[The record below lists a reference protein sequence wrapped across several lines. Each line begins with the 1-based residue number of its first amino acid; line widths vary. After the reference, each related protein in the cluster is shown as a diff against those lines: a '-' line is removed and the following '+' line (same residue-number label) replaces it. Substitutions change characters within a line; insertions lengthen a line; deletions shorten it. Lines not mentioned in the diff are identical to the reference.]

1 MIDLLTL
8 FNNNLL
14 PIFLSAGTGFVAA
27 RYLQVTP
34 RSVSQ
39 IAFYIFSPCLIF
51 TLLKRNPL
59 PSSEVTRLVFFTL
72 AVVLSLGFLT
82 FLLGLLLRFER
93 SVLAAL
99 LLTVMFGN
107 TGNYG
112 LSLNL
117 FAFGQ
122 PALVFA
128 SLYFVS
134 VGILVYTVGVLIAS
148 LGKSSPKKALLG
160 LFKVPALYA
169 IILALLFNRYHLSLP
184 LPVDRTV
191 TLLAEAAIPVLMVVL
206 GVQLYN
212 SRWSDHK
219 TALGLS
225 VVLRLVVSPLLAMG
239 IAFLFQL
246 KGAAYQAGV
255 LESAVPTAVM
265 MTVIANEYEAEP
277 SFVTTAVIV
286 STLLSPLTI
295 TPLLAL
301 LGA

>member
-246 KGAAYQAGV
+246 EGAAYQAGV

>member
-1 MIDLLTL
+1 MIELLTL
-8 FNNNLL
+8 FNNNIL
-14 PIFLSAGTGFVAA
+14 PIFLSAGAGFLAA
-27 RYLQVTP
+27 KYLQVTP

-51 TLLKRNPL
+51 TLLTTNPL
-59 PSSEVTRLVFFTL
+59 QSGEVTRMVFFTIV
-72 AVVLSLGFLT
+72 VVLSLGVLT
-82 FLLGLLLRFER
+82 AILGLVLRFER
-93 SVLAAL
+93 SIMAAF

-122 PALVFA
+122 TALVYA
-128 SLYFVS
+128 SLYFVT

-148 LGKSSPKKALLG
+148 LGKSSLKTALLG
-160 LFKVPALYA
+160 LFKVPTLYA
-169 IILALLFNRYHLSLP
+169 IILALLFNRYNLSLP
-184 LPVDRTV
+184 LPLDRTV
-191 TLLAEAAIPVLMVVL
+191 TLLSNATIPVLMVVL

-212 SRWSDHK
+212 SKWSNHK

-225 VVLRLVVSPLLAMG
+225 VFLRLVVSPALAMG
-239 IAFLFQL
+239 IGLLFRL
-246 KGAAYQAGV
+246 EGAIYQAGV

-265 MTVIANEYEAEP
+265 MTVVANEYEAEP

>member
-184 LPVDRTV
+184 LPIDRTV

-246 KGAAYQAGV
+246 EGAAYQAGV

>member
-1 MIDLLTL
+1 LIELLAL
-8 FNNNLL
+8 FNNNIL
-14 PIFLSAGTGFVAA
+14 PIFLSAGTGFLAA
-27 RYLQVTP
+27 RHLQVTP

-39 IAFYIFSPCLIF
+39 VAFYIFSPCLIF
-51 TLLKRNPL
+51 NLLTKNPL
-59 PSSEVTRLVFFTL
+59 QSGEVTRLVLFTL
-72 AVVLSLGFLT
+72 VVVLGLGLLT
-82 FLLGLLLRFER
+82 FLVGLALRFER
-93 SVLAAL
+93 SVLVAL

-122 PALVFA
+122 SALVYA
-128 SLYFVS
+128 SLYFAT

-148 LGKSSPKKALLG
+148 LGKSSLKKAFLG
-160 LFKVPALYA
+160 LFKVPTLYA
-169 IILALLFNRYHLSLP
+169 ILLALLFNRYHLRLP
-184 LPVDRTV
+184 LPIDRTV
-191 TLLAEAAIPVLMVVL
+191 ELLAGAAIPVLMVVL

-219 TALGLS
+219 AALGLS
-225 VVLRLVVSPLLAMG
+225 VFLRLVVSPLLAMG
-239 IAFLFQL
+239 IALLFRL
-246 KGAAYQAGV
+246 EGAAYQAGV

-265 MTVIANEYEAEP
+265 MTVVANEYETEP
-277 SFVTTAVIV
+277 SFVTSAVIV

-295 TPLLAL
+295 TPLLAW

>member
-1 MIDLLTL
+1 MIELLAL
-8 FNNNLL
+8 FNNNIL
-14 PIFLSAGTGFVAA
+14 PIFLSAGTGFLAA
-27 RYLQVTP
+27 RYLQVAP

-51 TLLKRNPL
+51 NLLTTNPL
-59 PSSEVTRLVFFTL
+59 QSSEVSRLVLFTL
-72 AVVLSLGFLT
+72 VVVLSLGLLT
-82 FLLGLLLRFER
+82 FLIGRALRFER
-93 SVLAAL
+93 SVLVAL

-107 TGNYG
+107 AGNYG

-117 FAFGQ
+117 FAFGE
-122 PALVFA
+122 PALVYA
-128 SLYFVS
+128 SLYFAT

-148 LGKSSPKKALLG
+148 LGKSSLKKALLG
-160 LFKVPALYA
+160 LFKVPTLYA
-169 IILALLFNRYHLSLP
+169 ILLALLFNHYHLSLP
-184 LPVDRTV
+184 LPLNRTI
-191 TLLAEAAIPVLMVVL
+191 TLLANAAIPVLMVVL

-212 SRWSDHK
+212 SRWSNHK

-225 VVLRLVVSPLLAMG
+225 VFLRLVLSPLLAMG
-239 IAFLFQL
+239 IATLFRL
-246 KGAAYQAGV
+246 EGAAYQAGV

-265 MTVIANEYEAEP
+265 MTVVANEYEAEP